1 MLNNIFRRDFR
12 LLVADPNTGKPIPH
26 PVIWESSKT
35 VIQTVET
42 STEIKYQVAFLRP
55 SKTNF
60 LKLNI

>member
-60 LKLNI
+60 